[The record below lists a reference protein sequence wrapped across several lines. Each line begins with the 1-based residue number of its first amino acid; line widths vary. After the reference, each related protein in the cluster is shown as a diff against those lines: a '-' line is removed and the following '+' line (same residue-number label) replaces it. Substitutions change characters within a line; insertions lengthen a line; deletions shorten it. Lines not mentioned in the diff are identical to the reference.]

1 MKKITY
7 ILFLV
12 LSMVLYSC
20 SEGDQLEVEPE
31 VPENPQQPDA
41 PNENGDEEGNNTS
54 PTGRSLI
61 AYYSWSGNSRGFAQI
76 LHNLTGAE
84 IVEVTMTNPYSAT
97 TDQQLYSIATAE
109 LNRIDRDGVYPAINT
124 VIESL
129 EAYDTVFLLT
139 PLWHARMSTPM
150 QSFLYSH
157 AEKLA
162 GKRLALIITSA
173 SSGVSQVMA
182 DARRLCPNSILTNEL
197 WINYA
202 AMNGDITALITNWLL
217 GIGVSP

>member
-7 ILFLV
+7 ILFLA

-20 SEGDQLEVEPE
+20 SEGNQLEAEPE
-31 VPENPQQPDA
+31 VPENPHQPATPD
-41 PNENGDEEGNNTS
+41 ENNKDEDDTT
-54 PTGRSLI
+54 PTGKYLI
-61 AYYSWSGNSRGFAQI
+61 VYYSWSGNSRGFAQT
-76 LHNLTGAE
+76 LSNLTGAE
-84 IVEVTMTNPYSAT
+84 IVEISVTNPYSAT
-97 TDQQLYSIATAE
+97 TDQQLYPIATAE
-109 LNRIDRDGVYPAINT
+109 LNRIDRDAVYPEINT
-124 VIESL
+124 VIEGF

-162 GKRLALIITSA
+162 GKRLALLITSA

-182 DARRLCPNSILTNEL
+182 DARRLCPNSTLASEL

-202 AMNGDITALITNWLL
+202 AMNGDITTLISNWLS
-217 GIGVSP
+217 GIGVSF